1 MVTKKPSET
10 AGQPGTS
17 DTVSELVIQK
27 RKRKKG
33 GSGSEE
39 KEKLDLSLALFIG
52 RTTATTNL
60 VEDKYFRS
68 FCKDLNP
75 EVSNKVIV
83 YRICGLY

>member
-17 DTVSELVIQK
+17 DSVSELVIQK

-33 GSGSEE
+33 GSEE

-75 EVSNKVIV
+75 EVSIKVIV